1 MIKQKICIIGNG
13 LTGLTTALILGKLNL
28 DVHLIAAPNK
38 KKRRDI
44 RTTAISESNYKGLI
58 GFIGK
63 KNSKIFFESKE
74 IDLYKEHSKEIKHFM
89 NLSNN
94 HKNLMFLF
102 QNEILKKLIQRKIN
116 TYKNLKI
123 FNTKVSEIDVEK
135 NKVFLANKNFSY
147 DAIFVCTGS
156 KSEIIQNIF
165 KDRFIERKTDEIAF
179 TSIVNHSSNI
189 INAKQ
194 FFLKE
199 GPMAILPL
207 NKNKFSFVWSVGS
220 KFKNKNAAPIITKKL
235 KEILKIQSDLRIS
248 KVDCFPISF
257 KFRSSFN
264 KKNILVL
271 GEGSYNVHPVAGQG
285 FNLILRDI
293 FYLNRKINEYIKNG
307 IQIKDSLFIDEY
319 LKQRKPE
326 NLLFGL
332 GINFINNFFK
342 FNKVTEPIKKVIL
355 KDINKFNILKD
366 ISLRVSNK
374 GIF

>member
-13 LTGLTTALILGKLNL
+13 LTGLTAALILGKLNL
-28 DVHLIAAPNK
+28 DVHLIAAPDK
-38 KKRRDI
+38 KRRRDI
-44 RTTAISESNYKGLI
+44 RTTAISENNYKSLI
-58 GFIGK
+58 NFIGNK
-63 KNSKIFFESKE
+63 YSKIFFESKE
-74 IDLYKEHSKEIKHFM
+74 IDLYKEYSKEIKHFM
-89 NLSNN
+89 NLSNKN
-94 HKNLMFLF
+94 KNLMFLF

-123 FNTKVSEIDVEK
+123 FFKKVSEIDVEK
-135 NKVFLANKNFSY
+135 SKVFFGNKNLSY

-165 KDRFIERKTDEIAF
+165 GDRFIERKTDEIAL
-179 TSIVNHSSNI
+179 TSIVNHNSNI
-189 INAKQ
+189 VNAKQ

-207 NKNKFSFVWSVGS
+207 SKNKFSFVWSVSS
-220 KFKNKNAAPIITKKL
+220 KFKNKNVAPIIVKKF
-235 KEILKIQSDLRIS
+235 KEILKLKSDFTVS

-257 KFRSSFN
+257 KFRSNFN

-293 FYLNRKINEYIKNG
+293 FYLNIKINEYLKNG
-307 IQIKDSLFIDEY
+307 LQIKDSLFIDEY

-326 NLLFGL
+326 NFLFGL
-332 GINFINNFFK
+332 GISFVNNFFK
-342 FNKVTEPIKKVIL
+342 FNKISEPIKKVIL

>member
-13 LTGLTTALILGKLNL
+13 LTGLTAALILGKLNL
-28 DVHLIAAPNK
+28 DVHLIAAPEK
-38 KKRRDI
+38 KRRRDI
-44 RTTAISESNYKGLI
+44 RTTAISENNYKSLI
-58 GFIGK
+58 NFIGNK
-63 KNSKIFFESKE
+63 YSKIFFESKE
-74 IDLYKEHSKEIKHFM
+74 IDLYKEYSKEIKHFM
-89 NLSNN
+89 NLSNKN
-94 HKNLMFLF
+94 KNLMFLF

-123 FNTKVSEIDVEK
+123 FFKKVSEIDVEK
-135 NKVFLANKNFSY
+135 SKVFFGNKNLSY

-165 KDRFIERKTDEIAF
+165 GDRFIERKTDEIAL
-179 TSIVNHSSNI
+179 TSIVNHNSNI
-189 INAKQ
+189 VNAKQ

-207 NKNKFSFVWSVGS
+207 SKNKFSFVWSVSS
-220 KFKNKNAAPIITKKL
+220 KFKNKNVAPILVKKF
-235 KEILKIQSDLRIS
+235 KEILKLKSDFTVS

-257 KFRSSFN
+257 KFRSNFN

-293 FYLNRKINEYIKNG
+293 FYLNSKINEYLKNG
-307 IQIKDSLFIDEY
+307 LQIKDSLFIDEY

-326 NLLFGL
+326 NFLFGL
-332 GINFINNFFK
+332 GISFVNNFFK
-342 FNKVTEPIKKVIL
+342 FNKISEPIKKVIL

>member
-13 LTGLTTALILGKLNL
+13 LTGLTAALILGKLNL
-28 DVHLIAAPNK
+28 DVHLIAAPDK
-38 KKRRDI
+38 KRRRDI
-44 RTTAISESNYKGLI
+44 RTTAISENNYKSLI
-58 GFIGK
+58 NFIGNK
-63 KNSKIFFESKE
+63 YSKIFFASKE
-74 IDLYKEHSKEIKHFM
+74 IDLYKENSKEIKHFM
-89 NLSNN
+89 NLSNKN
-94 HKNLMFLF
+94 KNLMFLF

-123 FNTKVSEIDVEK
+123 FFKKVSEIDVK
-135 NKVFLANKNFSY
+135 KSKVFFGNKNFSY

-165 KDRFIERKTDEIAF
+165 GDRFIERKTDEIAL
-179 TSIVNHSSNI
+179 TSIVNHNSNI
-189 INAKQ
+189 VNAKQ

-207 NKNKFSFVWSVGS
+207 SKKKFSFVWSVSS
-220 KFKNKNAAPIITKKL
+220 KFKNKNAVPIIVKKF
-235 KEILKIQSDLRIS
+235 KEILKPKSDFTVS

-257 KFRSSFN
+257 KFRSNFN

-293 FYLNRKINEYIKNG
+293 YYLNSKINEYLKNG
-307 IQIKDSLFIDEY
+307 LQIKDSLFIDEY

-326 NLLFGL
+326 NFLFGL
-332 GINFINNFFK
+332 GISFVNSFFK
-342 FNKVTEPIKKVIL
+342 FNKISEPIKKVIL
-355 KDINKFNILKD
+355 KDINKFNIL
-366 ISLRVSNK
+366 
-374 GIF
+374 

>member
-13 LTGLTTALILGKLNL
+13 LTGLTAALILGKLNL
-28 DVHLIAAPNK
+28 DVHLIAAPDK
-38 KKRRDI
+38 KRRRDI
-44 RTTAISESNYKGLI
+44 RTTAISENNYKSLI
-58 GFIGK
+58 NFIGNK
-63 KNSKIFFESKE
+63 YSKIFFESKE
-74 IDLYKEHSKEIKHFM
+74 IDLYKEYSKEIKHFM
-89 NLSNN
+89 NLSNKN
-94 HKNLMFLF
+94 NNLMFLF

-123 FNTKVSEIDVEK
+123 FFKKVSEIDVEK
-135 NKVFLANKNFSY
+135 SKVFFGNKNFSY

-165 KDRFIERKTDEIAF
+165 GDRFIERKTDEIAL
-179 TSIVNHSSNI
+179 TSIVNHNSNI
-189 INAKQ
+189 VNAKQ

-207 NKNKFSFVWSVGS
+207 SKNKFSFVWSVSS
-220 KFKNKNAAPIITKKL
+220 KFKNKNVAPIIVKKF
-235 KEILKIQSDLRIS
+235 KEILKLKSDFTVS

-257 KFRSSFN
+257 KFRSNFN

-293 FYLNRKINEYIKNG
+293 FYLNIKINEYLKNG
-307 IQIKDSLFIDEY
+307 LQIKDSLFIDEY

-326 NLLFGL
+326 NFLFGL
-332 GINFINNFFK
+332 GISFVNSFFK
-342 FNKVTEPIKKVIL
+342 FNKISEPIKKVIL

>member
-13 LTGLTTALILGKLNL
+13 LTGLTAALILGKLNL
-28 DVHLIAAPNK
+28 DVHLIAAPDK
-38 KKRRDI
+38 KRRRDI

-89 NLSNN
+89 NLSNK

-102 QNEILKKLIQRKIN
+102 QNEILKRLIQRKIN
-116 TYKNLKI
+116 TYRNLKI
-123 FNTKVSEIDVEK
+123 FNKKVSEINVEK
-135 NKVFLANKNFSY
+135 NKVFFANKNFKY

-220 KFKNKNAAPIITKKL
+220 KFKNKNSAPIIIKKL
-235 KEILKIQSDLRIS
+235 KEILKIQSDLKMS

-293 FYLNRKINEYIKNG
+293 FYLNRKLNEYIKNG

-342 FNKVTEPIKKVIL
+342 FNKITEPFKKVIL

>member
-89 NLSNN
+89 NLSNKN
-94 HKNLMFLF
+94 KNLMFLF
-102 QNEILKKLIQRKIN
+102 QNEILKKLVHRKIN

-123 FNTKVSEIDVEK
+123 FNKKVSEIDIEE
-135 NKVFLANKNFSY
+135 NKVFFANKNFSY

-165 KDRFIERKTDEIAF
+165 KDRFIEKKTDEIAF
-179 TSIVNHSSNI
+179 TSIVNHTSNI
-189 INAKQ
+189 INTKQ

-220 KFKNKNAAPIITKKL
+220 KFKSKNAAPIIIKKL
-235 KEILKIQSDLRIS
+235 KEILKIQSDLKIS

-257 KFRSSFN
+257 KFRSRFN

-326 NLLFGL
+326 SLLFGL

-342 FNKVTEPIKKVIL
+342 FNKITEPIKKVIL

>member
-13 LTGLTTALILGKLNL
+13 LTGLTAALILGKLNL
-28 DVHLIAAPNK
+28 DVHLIAAPDK
-38 KKRRDI
+38 KRRRDI
-44 RTTAISESNYKGLI
+44 RTTAISESNHKGLI
-58 GFIGK
+58 DFIGK

-89 NLSNN
+89 NLSNKD
-94 HKNLMFLF
+94 KNLMFLF

-123 FNTKVSEIDVEK
+123 FNKKVSEIDVEK
-135 NKVFLANKNFSY
+135 NKVFFANKNFSY

-165 KDRFIERKTDEIAF
+165 EDRFIERKTDEIAY

-235 KEILKIQSDLRIS
+235 KEILKIQSHLRIS

-257 KFRSSFN
+257 KFRSSFD

-342 FNKVTEPIKKVIL
+342 FNKITEPIKKVIL

>member
-13 LTGLTTALILGKLNL
+13 LTGLTAALILGKLNL
-28 DVHLIAAPNK
+28 DVHLIAAPDK
-38 KKRRDI
+38 KRRRDI

-58 GFIGK
+58 NFIGK

-89 NLSNN
+89 NLSNK

-123 FNTKVSEIDVEK
+123 FNKKVSEIDVEK
-135 NKVFLANKNFSY
+135 NKVFFANKNFSY

-220 KFKNKNAAPIITKKL
+220 KFKNKNAAPIIIKKL
-235 KEILKIQSDLRIS
+235 KEILKIQKDLRIS

-342 FNKVTEPIKKVIL
+342 FNKITEPIKKVIL

>member
-13 LTGLTTALILGKLNL
+13 LTGLTAALILGKLNL
-28 DVHLIAAPNK
+28 DVHLIAAPDK
-38 KKRRDI
+38 KRRRDI

-58 GFIGK
+58 DFIGK

-89 NLSNN
+89 NLSNK

-102 QNEILKKLIQRKIN
+102 QNEILKRLIQRKIN
-116 TYKNLKI
+116 TYRNLKI
-123 FNTKVSEIDVEK
+123 FNKKVSEIDVEK
-135 NKVFLANKNFSY
+135 NKVFFANKNFSY
-147 DAIFVCTGS
+147 DAIFICTGS

-220 KFKNKNAAPIITKKL
+220 KFKNKNSAPIIIKKL
-235 KEILKIQSDLRIS
+235 KEILKIQSDLKMS

-326 NLLFGL
+326 SLLFGL

-342 FNKVTEPIKKVIL
+342 FNKITEPIKKVIL

>member
-13 LTGLTTALILGKLNL
+13 LTGLTAALILGKLNL
-28 DVHLIAAPNK
+28 DVHLIAAPDK
-38 KKRRDI
+38 KRRRDI
-44 RTTAISESNYKGLI
+44 RTTAISENNYKSLI
-58 GFIGK
+58 NFIGNK
-63 KNSKIFFESKE
+63 YSKIFFESKE
-74 IDLYKEHSKEIKHFM
+74 IDLYKEYSKEIKHFM
-89 NLSNN
+89 NLSNKN
-94 HKNLMFLF
+94 KNLMFLF
-102 QNEILKKLIQRKIN
+102 QNEILKKLIKRKIN

-123 FNTKVSEIDVEK
+123 FFKKVSEIDVEK
-135 NKVFLANKNFSY
+135 SKVFFGNKNFNY

-156 KSEIIQNIF
+156 KSEIIQKLF
-165 KDRFIERKTDEIAF
+165 GDRFIERKTDEIAL
-179 TSIVNHSSNI
+179 TSIVNHNSNI
-189 INAKQ
+189 VNAKQ

-207 NKNKFSFVWSVGS
+207 SKNKFSFVWSVSS
-220 KFKNKNAAPIITKKL
+220 KFKNKNVAPIIVKKF
-235 KEILKIQSDLRIS
+235 KEILKLKSDFTVS

-257 KFRSSFN
+257 KFRSNFN

-293 FYLNRKINEYIKNG
+293 FYLNSKINEYLKNG
-307 IQIKDSLFIDEY
+307 LQIKDSLFIDEY

-326 NLLFGL
+326 NFLFGL
-332 GINFINNFFK
+332 GISFVNNFFK
-342 FNKVTEPIKKVIL
+342 FNKISEPIKKVIL

>member
-28 DVHLIAAPNK
+28 DVHLIAAPDK
-38 KKRRDI
+38 KRRRDI

-58 GFIGK
+58 DFIGK

-74 IDLYKEHSKEIKHFM
+74 IDLYKEDSKEIKHFM
-89 NLSNN
+89 NLSNK
-94 HKNLMFLF
+94 HKNLMFLI

-123 FNTKVSEIDVEK
+123 FNKKVSEIDVEK
-135 NKVFLANKNFSY
+135 NKVFFANKNFSY
-147 DAIFVCTGS
+147 DVIFVCTGS

-165 KDRFIERKTDEIAF
+165 DDRFIGRKTDEIAY

-342 FNKVTEPIKKVIL
+342 FNKITEPIKKVIL
-355 KDINKFNILKD
+355 KDINKFNVLKD

>member
-38 KKRRDI
+38 KRRRDI

-89 NLSNN
+89 NLSNK

-123 FNTKVSEIDVEK
+123 FNKKVSEIDVEK
-135 NKVFLANKNFSY
+135 NKVFFANKNFSY

-220 KFKNKNAAPIITKKL
+220 KFKNKNAAPIIIKKL
-235 KEILKIQSDLRIS
+235 KEILKIQGDLRIS
-248 KVDCFPISF
+248 KIDCFPISF

-342 FNKVTEPIKKVIL
+342 FNKITEPIKKVIL